1 MRPTTPDE
9 WEFRPSALTEQ
20 PLYFRA
26 ADRQLFG
33 WLHRGAVQASGHPA
47 MGLVI
52 CKPFGYE
59 ATCAHRSLGAFA
71 QAAAAAGFPT
81 LRFDYAGTGD
91 SADIDPQADQLELW
105 TDDVLAGVRELQR
118 RSGVAKVCLLGF
130 RFGALLAT
138 LAARQCPEVTAL
150 IAVAPVLSGRRY
162 LRELRVIQMAAT
174 KSVVVAPRP
183 GALEEGKAVPALE
196 VSGFAISAS
205 STAALAQLDLTTL
218 SAPPV
223 EHALV
228 IDRSDLPGARVWSDA
243 LGTLGVQA
251 EYVALPGIVEMMW
264 TAPHFAKIPHAMIS
278 SVRGWL
284 ERNFSRLPDPAARVT
299 PEHGAVPALPSSPSL
314 PALPAPTSLTA
325 APLATSASETSDDA
339 ADAAGTAGAP
349 VLRLFGDPAG
359 AAEGVS
365 ERAVFISTEPLVFGI
380 VTEPARA
387 RPGAGAAILLNDGA
401 TSHIGA
407 NALYVSLARKWA
419 RSGCTVLRMDLAG
432 LGDSGI
438 RRGRPGNEV
447 FPPAALEDLRAAIE
461 HLRRH
466 YGIQRVTIVGL
477 CAGAYHALRAALE
490 SLPIDRLMMI
500 NPQVFYWKEGMS
512 ITDLQLADIVRKRAL
527 SNYWQRLLAGQVNV
541 WKVAKIY
548 LRRPM
553 LSLQAAL
560 RDAARWLHI
569 RLPNDLGCQLE
580 DIAGR
585 GVRIVFAFSRD
596 DTGIELLRL
605 SAGAAIRRCGA
616 HIHIIDGADHIFSQ
630 SGPRQELERV
640 LSGELFA
647 EPAEPPAAATPA
659 AAASSH

>member
-1 MRPTTPDE
+1 MRASAPAE
-9 WEFRPSALTEQ
+9 WEFRPGAQTEE

-33 WLHRGAVQASGHPA
+33 WLHRGARVPAASAPSRSAA
-47 MGLVI
+47 MGVVI

-91 SADIDPQADQLELW
+91 SADIDPSADQLALW
-105 TDDVLAGVRELQR
+105 TEDVLAAVQELQR
-118 RSGVAKVCLLGF
+118 RSGVRQVCLLGF

-138 LAARQCPEVTAL
+138 LAARQCPAITAL

-162 LRELRVIQMAAT
+162 LRELRVIQMAAS
-174 KSVVVAPRP
+174 KSVVVAPRA
-183 GALEEGKAVPALE
+183 GAVEEGQGLSALE
-196 VSGFAISAS
+196 VSGFSISAS
-205 STAALAQLDLTTL
+205 STAALSRLDLTTL
-218 SAPPV
+218 AVPPV
-223 EHALV
+223 AHVLV
-228 IDRSDLPGARVWSDA
+228 IDRSDLPGARAWADSLEK
-243 LGTLGVQA
+243 LGAQA

-278 SVRGWL
+278 AVRGWL
-284 ERNFSRLPDPAARVT
+284 ERLSTRIAAPAG
-299 PEHGAVPALPSSPSL
+299 PPAPPLD
-314 PALPAPTSLTA
+314 ALPAE
-325 APLATSASETSDDA
+325 SA
-339 ADAAGTAGAP
+339 AP
-349 VLRLFGDPAG
+349 VLRLGGEQGNAAG
-359 AAEGVS
+359 GIT
-365 ERAVFISTEPLVFGI
+365 ERPVFISTEPMVFGI
-380 VTEPARA
+380 VTEAAREPARA
-387 RPGAGAAILLNDGA
+387 APSSVAAILLNDGA

-407 NALYVSLARKWA
+407 NGLYVSLARKWA
-419 RSGCTVLRMDLAG
+419 HSGCTVLRMDLAG

-447 FPPAALEDLRAAIE
+447 FPPAALEDLRAAIDY
-461 HLRRH
+461 LGRH
-466 YGIQRVTIVGL
+466 YGAEQVTVVGL

-490 SLPIDRLMMI
+490 PLPINRLMMI

-512 ITDLQLADIVRKRAL
+512 ITDLQLADIVRKRTL
-527 SNYWQRLLAGQVNV
+527 SSYWQRLLAGQVNL
-541 WKVAKIY
+541 WKVTKIF
-548 LRRPM
+548 LRRPL

-560 RDAARWLHI
+560 RDAARRLHI
-569 RLPNDLGCQLE
+569 RLPSDLGQQLE
-580 DIAGR
+580 AMASR

-605 SAGAAIRRCGA
+605 SAGSAIKRCGA

-640 LSGELFA
+640 LSAELFA
-647 EPAEPPAAATPA
+647 APSEPPPAARAPA
-659 AAASSH
+659 AAASGH

>member
-1 MRPTTPDE
+1 MRPTTPAE
-9 WEFRPSALTEQ
+9 WEFRPGPQTEE

-33 WLHRGAVQASGHPA
+33 WLHRGAAVSANHAKGRASA
-47 MGLVI
+47 MGVVI

-91 SADIDPQADQLELW
+91 SGKIDATADQLALW
-105 TDDVLAGVRELQR
+105 TEDVLAAVRELQR
-118 RSGVAKVCLLGF
+118 RGGVAQVCLLGF
-130 RFGALLAT
+130 RFGALLAM
-138 LAARQCPEVTAL
+138 LAARQCPEITAL

-162 LRELRVIQMAAT
+162 LRELRVIQMAAS
-174 KSVVVAPRP
+174 KSVVVAPRV
-183 GALEEGKAVPALE
+183 GTLEEGQTVSALE
-196 VSGFAISAS
+196 VSGFCVSAS
-205 STAALAQLDLTTL
+205 STAALSQLDLTML

-223 EHALV
+223 GRVLV
-228 IDRSDLPGARVWSDA
+228 IDRSDLPGARAWADA
-243 LGTLGVQA
+243 LGKLGVQT

-278 SVRGWL
+278 AVRGWL
-284 ERNFSRLPDPAARVT
+284 ERLAPRIAVLSAAHAAARDAEPAAAASAASAPVM
-299 PEHGAVPALPSSPSL
+299 PE
-314 PALPAPTSLTA
+314 
-325 APLATSASETSDDA
+325 
-339 ADAAGTAGAP
+339 AP
-349 VLRLFGDPAG
+349 VLRLSGEQGA
-359 AAEGVS
+359 AAEGVI
-365 ERAVFISTEPLVFGI
+365 ERPVFISTEPMVFGI
-380 VTEPARA
+380 VSEPAREVA
-387 RPGAGAAILLNDGA
+387 RARTGSVAAILLNDGA

-407 NALYVSLARKWA
+407 NGLYVSLARKWA
-419 RSGCTVLRMDLAG
+419 QSGCTVLRMDLAG
-432 LGDSGI
+432 LGDSGV

-447 FPPAALEDLRAAIE
+447 FPPAALEDLRAAID

-466 YGIQRVTIVGL
+466 HGAQQVTVVGL

-490 SLPIDRLMMI
+490 PLPINRLMMI

-512 ITDLQLADIVRKRAL
+512 INDLQLADIVRKRAL
-527 SNYWQRLLAGQVNV
+527 SSYWQRLLAGQVNV

-560 RDAARWLHI
+560 RDAARRLHI
-569 RLPNDLGCQLE
+569 RLPRDLGQQLE
-580 DIAGR
+580 DMAAR
-585 GVRIVFAFSRD
+585 GVRIVFAFSRE

-605 SAGAAIRRCGA
+605 SAGSAVKRCGA

-640 LSGELFA
+640 LSVELFA
-647 EPAEPPAAATPA
+647 APSEPQPATRAPA